1 MFCSCVW
8 FLWARKKRKRWDM
21 LLIII
26 CTRTEG
32 IIEAGLAGEME
43 LVKMEGSG
51 SLGRRGELNLSGL

>member
-1 MFCSCVW
+1 MFCSCAW

-32 IIEAGLAGEME
+32 IIEAGLAGE
-43 LVKMEGSG
+43 KD
-51 SLGRRGELNLSGL
+51 GRLRESR